1 MLNVKEFKEVLKQIK
16 LDRCEK
22 DKENGK
28 KLLESINKYL
38 LLGSTDICCYDLKY
52 LVNKGVVDS
61 IRSEMNRHGF
71 AVWFVLHMGYSYVR
85 VKPLEDMLWL
95 TRWMYKLKH
104 GL

>member
-52 LVNKGVVDS
+52 LVNEDVVDS

-71 AVWFVLHMGYSYVR
+71 AVWFDGHMMYSYVR

-95 TRWMYKLKH
+95 TRWMYKRKH